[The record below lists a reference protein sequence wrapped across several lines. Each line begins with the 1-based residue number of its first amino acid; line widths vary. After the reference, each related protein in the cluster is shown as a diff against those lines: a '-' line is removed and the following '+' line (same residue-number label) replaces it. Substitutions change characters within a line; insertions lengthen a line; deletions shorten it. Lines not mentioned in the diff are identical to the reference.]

1 MERRFLK
8 IGRWRVD
15 FLFCTEG
22 YRRDDILPLLSY
34 MEASDEVI
42 SITEDLID
50 SDILNTG
57 FTYSNAKIYRALVV
71 IGPVSSG
78 EEFIDTLVHELH
90 HLAVAVASNLGIDL
104 ESETPA
110 YISGDA
116 ARDLV
121 DLICTLGCNRCHSK
135 SKSKKKIK

>member
-22 YRRDDILPLLSY
+22 YRREEILPLLSY

-110 YISGDA
+110 YIAGDA

-121 DLICTLGCNRCHSK
+121 DLICTLGCSRCHSK
-135 SKSKKKIK
+135 SKFKKKIK

>member
-22 YRRDDILPLLSY
+22 YRSEEILPLLSY
-34 MEASDEVI
+34 MEASEEVI
-42 SITEDLID
+42 DITKDIIEQ
-50 SDILNTG
+50 DILNTG
-57 FTYSNAKIYRALVV
+57 FTYSNARIYRALVV

-90 HLAVAVASNLGIDL
+90 HLAVAIASNLGIDL

-110 YISGDA
+110 YLAGDA

-121 DLICTLGCNRCHSK
+121 DLICMLGCSRCHSK
-135 SKSKKKIK
+135 SVSRKKRK